1 MKIKIKKLHPD
12 AKMPVKKH
20 KDDFCY
26 DIYACSDAEEVKDD
40 NGNVIPHVYRYH
52 TGLAF
57 EIDGEEHREALDNGG
72 SLSID
77 IRPRSSI
84 YKTGLVLSNC
94 TGTVDSSYRG
104 EVQAVFYHVIPSLPK
119 YIKGDRIGQ
128 IKIGIST
135 NIEFEWTDTLSDT
148 ERGTGG
154 YGSTGR

>member
-1 MKIKIKKLHPD
+1 MRIKIKKLHPD

-57 EIDGEEHREALDNGG
+57 EICEEEFKEINKADV
-72 SLSID
+72 LSID

-104 EVQAVFYHVIPSLPK
+104 EVQMVFYHVIPSLPK

-135 NIEFEWTDTLSDT
+135 SMEFEWTDVLSDT
-148 ERGTGG
+148 DRGTGG